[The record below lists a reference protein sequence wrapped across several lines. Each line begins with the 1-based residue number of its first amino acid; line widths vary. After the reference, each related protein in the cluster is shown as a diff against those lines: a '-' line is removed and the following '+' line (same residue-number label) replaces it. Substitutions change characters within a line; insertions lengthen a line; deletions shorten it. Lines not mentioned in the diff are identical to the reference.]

1 MYTYETVL
9 VLNNPTLLKTLW
21 RPLDVCS
28 WLVFFGDGM
37 LSPWHYSISV
47 LFSHHFEHHSIASG
61 GYHSVRSLTV
71 LVKFVV
77 VWVTLMCKSKVVK
90 TLFKLIYVVSLDTCE
105 WKYGLF
111 LAHLCELLPSFGDRR
126 PSVNFLKNLLLWN
139 HWTNLNQAW
148 PESSLAGSL

>member
-47 LFSHHFEHHSIASG
+47 LFSHHFEHHNIASG

-111 LAHLCELLPSFGDRR
+111 GIRR
-126 PSVNFLKNLLLWN
+126 PSVNFKKNLLLWN
-139 HWTNLNQAW
+139 HWANLNQTW